1 MKTLSAEHKRKMQEG
16 RRRARAMR
24 PQKLAEIERKMDAA
38 GVVYRGAKAKL
49 DYQLMADVRREIE
62 ALGVERKRL
71 QDGPVES

>member
-24 PQKLAEIERKMDAA
+24 PQRLAEIERKMDAA
-38 GVVYRGAKAKL
+38 GAVYRGAKAKL

-62 ALGVERKRL
+62 ALGIERKRL